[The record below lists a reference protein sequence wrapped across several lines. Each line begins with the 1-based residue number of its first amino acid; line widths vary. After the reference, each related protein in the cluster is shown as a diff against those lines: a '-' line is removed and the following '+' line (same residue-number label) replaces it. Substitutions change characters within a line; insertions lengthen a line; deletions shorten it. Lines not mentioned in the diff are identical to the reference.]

1 MNGLENKIEERTEQR
16 EFPRHH
22 HHHSSS
28 GRVWTG
34 IFLLLIGTAALLKSY
49 LIPTLPEWLFSWQ
62 MLLII
67 LGLFIGVR
75 HNFRGGPWFVL
86 MLVGGVF
93 LLKEYYPGFIDAR
106 VIWPMALIILGAFL
120 ILKPRRRDWRWQE
133 HRGPEETQIAAA
145 HNDAYPVTDDNF
157 LDSTSVFGG
166 TKKIIISKDFK
177 GGDVTNILGGAE
189 LNFTQADL
197 QGRVVLEVTQI
208 FGGTKIVV
216 PPHWVIKPEMAAI
229 FGGIDDKRTIQAA
242 VIDHSKVLVLKGTSI
257 FGGIEIRSF

>member
-1 MNGLENKIEERTEQR
+1 MNGLENKIEERIEQR
-16 EFPRHH
+16 ELPPHH
-22 HHHSSS
+22 RHHSSS

-34 IFLLLIGTAALLKSY
+34 IFLLIIGVAALLKSY
-49 LIPTLPEWLFSWQ
+49 MVPGLPEWLFTWQ

-75 HNFRGGPWFVL
+75 HNFRGGAWFVL

-93 LLKEYYPGFIDAR
+93 LLNEYYPNLVDDRI
-106 VIWPMALIILGAFL
+106 IWPMALIVLGAFL

-133 HRGPEETQIAAA
+133 RREPNGTELAAA
-145 HNDAYPVTDDNF
+145 QAEAYPATDDDF

-166 TKKIIISKDFK
+166 TKKMIISKDFK
-177 GGDVTNILGGAE
+177 GGDITNILGGAE
-189 LNFTQADL
+189 INLTQADM
-197 QGRVVLEVTQI
+197 QGRVVLDVTQI

-216 PPHWVIKPEMAAI
+216 PPHWVVKPEMAAI
-229 FGGIDDKRTIQAA
+229 FGGIDDKRALHNTA
-242 VIDHSKVLVLKGTSI
+242 IDHSKVLILKGTSI